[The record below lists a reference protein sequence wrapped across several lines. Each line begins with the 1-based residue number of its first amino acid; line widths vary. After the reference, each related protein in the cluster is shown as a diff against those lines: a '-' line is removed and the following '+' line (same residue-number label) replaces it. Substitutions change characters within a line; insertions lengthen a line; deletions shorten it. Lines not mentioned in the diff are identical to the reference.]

1 MLGEILIY
9 VGVVLMLNGIGRLY
23 NVNGKTLAVFNIFTG
38 SLSFILNVIEAARG
52 DYFGAATGLLFGFTY
67 LFIAANNIF
76 NLDLRLYG
84 WYCLFVAINTV
95 PLAFIDSTTLRFIE
109 FTTGNIYWMI
119 IWLLWGVLWL
129 TGFIELVLKKDLGK
143 FTPYLSIFDGIVT
156 AWIPGAL
163 ILLNM
168 YPK

>member
-1 MLGEILIY
+1 M
-9 VGVVLMLNGIGRLY
+9 
-23 NVNGKTLAVFNIFTG
+23 
-38 SLSFILNVIEAARG
+38 
-52 DYFGAATGLLFGFTY
+52 
-67 LFIAANNIF
+67 
-76 NLDLRLYG
+76 
-84 WYCLFVAINTV
+84 
-95 PLAFIDSTTLRFIE
+95 PLAFIDANTLRFIE
-109 FTTGNIYWMI
+109 FTTGNIYWMV
-119 IWLLWGVLWL
+119 IWLLWGLLWL